1 MLRFEQ
7 FFGFS
12 IGETCCCFES
22 SRDLQGQACPML
34 SASDPYYVAKED
46 VAKAMDRLRG
56 TGVTNWRDLSK
67 DTARLQP

>member
-1 MLRFEQ
+1 MLRFQ
-7 FFGFS
+7 QCFGFS

-22 SRDLQGQACPML
+22 PRVLQAPML